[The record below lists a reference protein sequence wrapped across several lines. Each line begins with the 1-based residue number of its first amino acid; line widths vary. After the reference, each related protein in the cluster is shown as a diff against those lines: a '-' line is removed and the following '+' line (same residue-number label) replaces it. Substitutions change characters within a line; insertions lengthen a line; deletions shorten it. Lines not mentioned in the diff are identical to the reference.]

1 MDVDMNTNDYNINQ
15 IEETAAIYEQQQV
28 DYKADYLKKYL
39 KLVDQIKENADGTKT
54 LKIQNIN
61 EVTPELIDKIEAEI
75 DIDNVYLGTELNYG
89 KYLAQYDTYSVDEMK
104 ICIEKLNELVGDL
117 KNNNKLSEL
126 EKVMLVVKR
135 INQSVTYDHDLINR
149 EDNKTATEKEKLDSR
164 NLMGALAEGKTIC
177 AGYAGV
183 FCAADAPIPYP

>member
-61 EVTPELIDKIEAEI
+61 EVTEEVFVKHSVD
-75 DIDNVYLGTELNYG
+75 DIDLERDIITKYG
-89 KYLAQYDTYSVDEMK
+89 GKIIHGRLFQVQDVGYFCERMK
-104 ICIEKLNELVGDL
+104 I
-117 KNNNKLSEL
+117 
-126 EKVMLVVKR
+126 
-135 INQSVTYDHDLINR
+135 
-149 EDNKTATEKEKLDSR
+149 TAYH
-164 NLMGALAEGKTIC
+164 GAAW
-177 AGYAGV
+177 
-183 FCAADAPIPYP
+183 FQ